1 MKTKILLDY
10 LYPFFHLLTMRM
22 IINLLS
28 PYIFT
33 FINIRRRIIWQATG
47 YKRFSYLITLLNINN
62 FVVMKEK
69 NSKTK
74 YPFPSRGDA
83 LTLFHSFLFQIHLKA
98 D

>member
-10 LYPFFHLLTMRM
+10 LYPFYYLLTMRM

-47 YKRFSYLITLLNINN
+47 YKRFFYLVTLLNFKN
-62 FVVMKEK
+62 FVLMNEK
-69 NSKTK
+69 N
-74 YPFPSRGDA
+74 
-83 LTLFHSFLFQIHLKA
+83 
-98 D
+98 

>member
-47 YKRFSYLITLLNINN
+47 YKRFSYLH
-62 FVVMKEK
+62 F
-69 NSKTK
+69 
-74 YPFPSRGDA
+74 
-83 LTLFHSFLFQIHLKA
+83 
-98 D
+98 

>member
-22 IINLLS
+22 IINLLA

-47 YKRFSYLITLLNINN
+47 YKRFSYLITLLNIKN

-69 NSKTK
+69 KFENEIFVSLQ
-74 YPFPSRGDA
+74 RGC
-83 LTLFHSFLFQIHLKA
+83 TYIVS
-98 D
+98 